1 MQNLIKI
8 LKYNITKFNKYFEI
22 NMNSL
27 HRWCHIGM
35 PNCNEDVIERKI
47 KFALLDNDQ
56 CYKTKEKLIKTDK

>member
-1 MQNLIKI
+1 MLQSL
-8 LKYNITKFNKYFEI
+8 
-22 NMNSL
+22 MNSL

-35 PNCNEDVIERKI
+35 PNCNEDVIEKKI